1 VGLGKLGLAGHARA
15 RRRPWLCEYSIVPA
29 GAIGTHYANCFA
41 AAAGAANRAVVS
53 AVRAS
58 FVPFIDLFLSLH

>member
-1 VGLGKLGLAGHARA
+1 
-15 RRRPWLCEYSIVPA
+15 LCEYSIVPA